1 MSAALAKIQVMTVTG
16 LDGVEVVV
24 GGEIDLDTCPSLEA
38 HLAAAVEHGGHDLR
52 LDLGEVTFLDSSGI
66 RVLATFHERLA
77 GLQRRLIL
85 TKSSASAARVL
96 ALSGMTQV
104 LGVDATSV
112 DGDT

>member
-1 MSAALAKIQVMTVTG
+1 
-16 LDGVEVVV
+16 
-24 GGEIDLDTCPSLEA
+24 
-38 HLAAAVEHGGHDLR
+38 
-52 LDLGEVTFLDSSGI
+52 
-66 RVLATFHERLA
+66 VLATFHERLA

-104 LGVDATSV
+104 LGVDATSA